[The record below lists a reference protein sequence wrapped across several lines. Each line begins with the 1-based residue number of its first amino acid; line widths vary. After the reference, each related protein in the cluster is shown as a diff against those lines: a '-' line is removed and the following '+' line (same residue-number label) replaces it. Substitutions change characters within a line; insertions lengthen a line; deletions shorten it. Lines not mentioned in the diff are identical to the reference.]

1 MISIPRTILLTTL
14 VACIIATGHCADA
27 GVCDGSR
34 PMKIYIFADLEGI
47 SGIASREFVRSDGR
61 YFEKGRRCYMWDINA
76 CVQACFKA
84 GAEAVIVRDGHGSG
98 TTAIPDQ
105 LDPRAEIIQGPTKER
120 MQRLGECDAVI
131 LLGYHA
137 MAGTPEAFSC
147 HTYSSK
153 TVANMW
159 MNERLAGEIGIDAG
173 IVSDYG
179 LPVIMVSGD
188 DKACREAEDWIPGV
202 VTCPVKEGVSFEQAH
217 ITPLRTAHRLIEEK
231 TMEAIGKI
239 GSVRPIEVSRP
250 VTIRKQMIGKI
261 GVPDPSVRPDVRLID
276 ERTAEGTGDT
286 VERAFLWR

>member
-1 MISIPRTILLTTL
+1 MISILRTFGMTALT
-14 VACIIATGHCADA
+14 ACVMASGHCADA

-47 SGIASREFVRSDGR
+47 SGIPSREFVRADGR
-61 YFEKGRRCYMWDINA
+61 YFEKGRLCYVWDINA
-76 CVQACFKA
+76 CVQGCFKA

-98 TTAIPDQ
+98 RTAILEK
-105 LDPRAEIIQGPTKER
+105 LDPRAQVIQGPTKER
-120 MQRLGECDAVI
+120 MQRLAECDAVI

-153 TVANMW
+153 TVKSMW

-179 LPVIMVSGD
+179 LPIIMVSGD
-188 DKACREAEDWIPGV
+188 DKACSEAEDWIPGV
-202 VTCPVKEGVSFEQAH
+202 VTCPVKEGVSFERARVM
-217 ITPLRTAHRLIEEK
+217 PLNRAHRLIEEK
-231 TMEAIGKI
+231 TIEAIERM

-250 VTIRKQMIGKI
+250 VTIRKQMIGKMT
-261 GVPDPSVRPDVRLID
+261 VPDPSVRPDIRVID
-276 ERTAEGTGDT
+276 EHTAEATADT
-286 VERAFLWR
+286 VEKAFLWR